1 MAEGGGGSWKVAFAD
16 FMTAMMA
23 LFLVLW
29 IMNQSEKVK
38 GSVEEFFKNP
48 WKAALSD
55 STGIIPVKDAT
66 VTTSQKS
73 NFEAPSAIPLDAAR
87 RINEDL
93 LKTFVQNKEYR
104 EHRSLH
110 IELTPEGLLINFLD
124 TPSHPVFQIEKGA
137 VQFTEYGRWVF
148 DTVSWEVQRYP
159 TTAIELEGHTETG
172 FKPLQADY
180 GAWEVALDEAKL
192 ARRRLLENNVTETQ
206 IAKISG
212 FAGTKP
218 LKDRKADDR
227 SNRRVTIMIRT
238 GKESE

>member
-1 MAEGGGGSWKVAFAD
+1 MAAGGGGSWKVAFAD

-66 VTTSQKS
+66 VTASQRS
-73 NFEAPSAIPLDAAR
+73 NFEAPSAIELDSAR

-93 LKTFVQNKEYR
+93 LKTFVQSKEYR
-104 EHRSLH
+104 EHRSLV

-124 TPSHPVFQIEKGA
+124 NPSHPIFRIETNSVK
-137 VQFTEYGRWVF
+137 FTEYGRWVF
-148 DTVSWEVQRYP
+148 DTVAWEVSRYP
-159 TTAIELEGHTETG
+159 STAIELEGHTEFG
-172 FKPLQADY
+172 FKPLQPDY
-180 GAWEVALDEAKL
+180 TSWEVSMDEAKI
-192 ARRRLLENNVTETQ
+192 ARRRLLENGVTEGQVT
-206 IAKISG
+206 KISG
-212 FAGTKP
+212 FAGTKT
-218 LKDRKADDR
+218 LKEKKPEDP

-238 GKESE
+238 GKENG